1 MGEKKEGV
9 DPQPELPS
17 QELAETVANDD
28 FASVANSSADKQ
40 IRESQSGRKR
50 VCSVVKPTSMLS
62 LIAIKV
68 QRNEDLCTPRS
79 SFSTV
84 LKKPVPSQAWTLHT
98 ACPASAA

>member
-28 FASVANSSADKQ
+28 FASVANSSADKH

-50 VCSVVKPTSMLS
+50 VC
-62 LIAIKV
+62 
-68 QRNEDLCTPRS
+68 TPRFS
-79 SFSTV
+79 LSTV
-84 LKKPVPSQAWTLHT
+84 LKKPVSSQAWILHT